1 MTFLPQIVLTLL
13 GILFCAGDLAAL
25 GFVLTWQERAPS
37 PATRRQRLLRGVL
50 PAAVV
55 LLGLLLLVFT
65 QLMLL
70 WLR

>member
-1 MTFLPQIVLTLL
+1 MTFLPQLALTLL